1 MQPVSIPST
10 ATAFL
15 NLEQQTGWTANDSS
29 GIGPHPLAV
38 KKIVQVTPPP
48 IQPPTTLT
56 FETQGTP
63 GDWCDVMYTPKPITI
78 PEGAYNF
85 LIRETVIFNDAVNAN
100 FETGFRATNANGITN
115 NGEVQFVPL
124 WNTQYAEMEFDV
136 VPGPTGG
143 WKDTGIRFPIFQTG
157 VSVAIELYGT
167 CDAENSLS
175 LQYVSVNGNL
185 QAVPSGCQNLP
196 GAKQEPPWAQSKAV
210 PAVQIDAN
218 PTATLLTHR
227 VTISIWFWQ

>member
-78 PEGAYNF
+78 PDGPYAV
-85 LIRETVIFNDAVNAN
+85 LIRETVIFNDAINAN
-100 FETGFRATNANGITN
+100 FESGFRATNANGITN
-115 NGEVQFVPL
+115 NGEFQFVPL
-124 WNTQYAEMEFDV
+124 WNTKYAEMEFDV

-143 WKDTGIRFPIFQTG
+143 WKDTSLRFPTFLVG
-157 VSVAIELYGT
+157 PSNAIEYY
-167 CDAENSLS
+167 AI
-175 LQYVSVNGNL
+175 
-185 QAVPSGCQNLP
+185 A
-196 GAKQEPPWAQSKAV
+196 
-210 PAVQIDAN
+210 DAN
-218 PTATLLTHR
+218 NTLSPQY
-227 VTISIWFWQ
+227 I